1 MGRSGYKTPGFRS
14 VSRILQPAG
23 EQTFMLRGRRVH
35 GEWRLVGNEA
45 EAEYTFTEVV
55 PSEKMLETGNG
66 LSEACQSRTW
76 TADDLASNTPN
87 VLNKS
92 VVVWQWCRGT
102 VEANGDSMRLGEEM
116 WCPYMFEAN
125 RTIEAAFSGHCESA
139 QVELEDKAVRIR
151 FEPGSSFALQR
162 DVADVTKERQVRRT
176 LKTVRE
182 LRDMHHRM
190 TNPNSTLSSEE
201 RVSQMAP
208 GQTIPP
214 HFFCPITQ
222 DLMSNPY
229 RTADGH
235 TYERAAIEHWLDT
248 RDISPLTG
256 LALNSVELKPNLE
269 LKREIDEWLAQ
280 HAAN

>member
-1 MGRSGYKTPGFRS
+1 
-14 VSRILQPAG
+14 
-23 EQTFMLRGRRVH
+23 
-35 GEWRLVGNEA
+35 
-45 EAEYTFTEVV
+45 
-55 PSEKMLETGNG
+55 
-66 LSEACQSRTW
+66 
-76 TADDLASNTPN
+76 
-87 VLNKS
+87 
-92 VVVWQWCRGT
+92 
-102 VEANGDSMRLGEEM
+102 
-116 WCPYMFEAN
+116 
-125 RTIEAAFSGHCESA
+125 
-139 QVELEDKAVRIR
+139 
-151 FEPGSSFALQR
+151 
-162 DVADVTKERQVRRT
+162 
-176 LKTVRE
+176 
-182 LRDMHHRM
+182 MHHRM